1 MQPKL
6 YSPAERAR
14 EKAESRAE
22 DVRALENGEKSAE
35 QLRRENASFAF
46 AGAKIRFPA
55 RDR

>member
-1 MQPKL
+1 VRPQL

-22 DVRALENGEKSAE
+22 DARALAAGEKSPE

-46 AGAKIRFPA
+46 AGAKIRFATRP
-55 RDR
+55 R

>member
-1 MQPKL
+1 MEQKR

-22 DVRALENGEKSAE
+22 DARALAAGEKSPE

-46 AGAKIRFPA
+46 PGAKIRFPA

>member
-1 MQPKL
+1 MEPKR

-14 EKAESRAE
+14 EKAEARAE
-22 DVRALENGEKSAE
+22 DARALAAGEKSPE

-46 AGAKIRFPA
+46 PGAKIRFPA